1 MSYKISLLPLI
12 LIYVISVPVFGSDMQ
27 NEIDHLLM
35 FIENTKCQY
44 ERNGKLY
51 IGNDAAKHIREK
63 YNYFKDEIDST
74 ESFIELSATKSKMS
88 GKYYMILCKGNS
100 KIKSQEWLLQELK
113 NYRRKNSNHKI
124 KRASKRCAV
133 YLNV

>member
-1 MSYKISLLPLI
+1 
-12 LIYVISVPVFGSDMQ
+12 MQ